1 MRVQSY
7 YFFLTFLVFA
17 LVFFFANVYFF
28 FFLTLSH
35 WLNTLFL
42 LLLQQTF
49 RRPLKQRHDIT
60 GNAFFERIKSG
71 MTGIN

>member
-1 MRVQSY
+1 MLFCKMRVQSY
-7 YFFLTFLVFA
+7 YFFLTFMVFA

-42 LLLQQTF
+42 LLLQHNEE
-49 RRPLKQRHDIT
+49 K
-60 GNAFFERIKSG
+60 N
-71 MTGIN
+71 